1 VGAWISA
8 QIRGQDTLATRKI
21 ITMNEKMKMKGVVK
35 WSGGNEKWGKKLWS
49 FTLNGEDGFFGCG
62 ISDPKVKKG
71 DTIEFDYEIVN
82 GRASVVVDSIN
93 LLSSAPSDRADSY
106 GGSGG
111 QPGKANGGGGGN
123 AQYWED
129 KTKRDIENDDYR
141 RANDIRIQYQSAR
154 NAAITVTDLLV
165 KAGAIIIPE
174 KKGSGYDVIMGK
186 IEDLTNEF
194 FQKCSAV
201 GEKQENA

>member
-1 VGAWISA
+1 
-8 QIRGQDTLATRKI
+8 
-21 ITMNEKMKMKGVVK
+21 MNEKMKMKGTVRWCEPK
-35 WSGGNEKWGKKLWS
+35 LYNGKKLWS
-49 FTLNGEDGFFGCG
+49 FSLNGEDGFFGCG

-82 GRASVVVDSIN
+82 GRASVVVDTIN
-93 LLSSAPSDRADSY
+93 LLSSAPSDRTNSY
-106 GGSGG
+106 SGSGG

-123 AQYWED
+123 AQYWEE
-129 KTKRDIENDDYR
+129 KTQRDIENDEYR

-174 KKGSGYDVIMGK
+174 KKGSGYDVLMGK

-194 FQKCSAV
+194 FHKTSAV
-201 GEKQENA
+201 GVEPKDA